1 MISRREMAQRYKIK
15 YFYDIQNRADFHA
28 NPDYKGVC
36 HVALAQEGHTKPGP
50 PPPPPFSLISL
61 SHSHTHTHT
70 HTHRGSALNAYGSWY
85 KSLMIERLHRIQS
98 CRLVALIPVM

>member
-1 MISRREMAQRYKIK
+1 MLVISRREMAQRYKIK

-50 PPPPPFSLISL
+50 PPLLPHL
-61 SHSHTHTHT
+61 SHTHTHT
-70 HTHRGSALNAYGSWY
+70 QGFSSQCIWV
-85 KSLMIERLHRIQS
+85 
-98 CRLVALIPVM
+98 LV